1 MMNDERRAVEGGMLS
16 KGSRR
21 WRGNE
26 AGMRVISVREVRN
39 RPGGVE
45 VCMCVLYLLRQV
57 GEDLGADSVQ
67 SLHDLSLRRERILC
81 KDKDKTTGGPQPRHE
96 QATAVK

>member
-1 MMNDERRAVEGGMLS
+1 MRGGGVTEHRRRVMMNDERGAEEGGMLS

-39 RPGGVE
+39 RPGGGGVE
-45 VCMCVLYLLRQV
+45 VSDVFASRRMCVLT
-57 GEDLGADSVQ
+57 S
-67 SLHDLSLRRERILC
+67 
-81 KDKDKTTGGPQPRHE
+81 
-96 QATAVK
+96 